1 MRRLFRQAL
10 CKDCR
15 YKDCRNL
22 SHGGKPTRRI
32 LWLEIGTRS
41 ALGLLLAFQ
50 QLQVEINGCPT
61 DDHLVQGNKVY
72 VSVDALRDAGAVVAT
87 QSNRVRIQFEPLH
100 GQVQGDMIEGRI
112 GEWLSN
118 GIWRVRVVRVEP
130 LTKPG
135 YFKGKGF
142 ELTIEIRNLTIQ
154 TRTFSDGFD
163 SMILIDEKGTCVR
176 YLAGS
181 FKERTERMANAGI
194 WFRAE
199 GRLVRRGDSPSLPLL
214 PRGTPP
220 TVIGTFRRRIGAFR
234 NAVGTF
240 Q

>member
-1 MRRLFRQAL
+1 M
-10 CKDCR
+10 
-15 YKDCRNL
+15 
-22 SHGGKPTRRI
+22 RRI
-32 LWLEIGTRS
+32 LWLGIGILS

-50 QLQVEINGCPT
+50 QLQVEINGRAT
-61 DDHLVQGNKVY
+61 DDYLVQGDKVY
-72 VSVDALRDAGAVVAT
+72 VSVDALRDAGAVVTT
-87 QSNRVRIQFEPLH
+87 QSNRVSIQFEPLR

-142 ELTIEIRNLTIQ
+142 ELTIEIRNLTTQ

-163 SMILIDEKGTCVR
+163 SMILIDEKGTRVR

-181 FKERTERMANAGI
+181 FEEQFQRVVRADGFTAQILFGDPYGDPGLGEADKLLIT
-194 WFRAE
+194 FRS
-199 GRLVRRGDSPSLPLL
+199 RGMKGFRIFLRENTSPSE
-214 PRGTPP
+214 
-220 TVIGTFRRRIGAFR
+220 
-234 NAVGTF
+234 
-240 Q
+240 